1 MPEYRIRKNIDVTL
15 SLRGSAGENCFRAL
29 QILGTSDNVPTIL
42 ELEEAGFTV
51 EEVST
56 PEEDLP
62 GTVRRYGAV
71 WYIKDLDGNWFVARN
86 GLTGP
91 VRHPS
96 GDLRLGEV
104 VRNG

>member
-15 SLRGSAGENCFRAL
+15 SGSAGENCFRAL
-29 QILGTSDNVPTIL
+29 QILGTPDNVSTIL

-51 EEVST
+51 EEVRT

-91 VRHPS
+91 VRHRS
-96 GDLRLGEV
+96 GDLPPSEV